1 MSDANDP
8 GSSVPGAG
16 SASGVG
22 RKGPGRPVGCDV
34 KGSHRAIVGIIQFC
48 FGLLVVVFS
57 LDVAKAAWGLLSS
70 GGGFPPLD
78 GLLGF
83 LLVVIGFASMVMG
96 ITRVFRS

>member
-1 MSDANDP
+1 MSETNDP
-8 GSSVPGAG
+8 ESSVPGAG

-22 RKGPGRPVGCDV
+22 RGAPGRPVSRDV
-34 KGSHRAIVGIIQFC
+34 KGSHRAIVGIVQFC

-57 LDVAKAAWGLLSS
+57 LDVVKAAGGVL
-70 GGGFPPLD
+70 GGGEGFPAVD

-96 ITRVFRS
+96 IARVFR